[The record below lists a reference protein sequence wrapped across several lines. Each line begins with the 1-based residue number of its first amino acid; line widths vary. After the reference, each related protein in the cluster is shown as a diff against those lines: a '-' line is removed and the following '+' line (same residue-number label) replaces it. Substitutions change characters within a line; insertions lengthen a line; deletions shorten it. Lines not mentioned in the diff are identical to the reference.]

1 MRLPETNYPRI
12 VLVGLVVAVVL
23 ALGVAASSSG
33 AAFGAYN
40 AEWDGA
46 SDLEEIGTD
55 AGTDVDIV
63 RNMSAYDVEDPNE
76 TIAVVL
82 SPDRP
87 YTANESDQVR
97 RFVEAGGTLVVAED
111 IGQYG
116 NDLLASIGA
125 TARVDGGLIRDERN
139 YYRAPAL
146 PETRNLS
153 ADDLTEGV
161 DTLTLNY
168 GTPVEPGNA
177 TTVVWTSGFAYV
189 DRNRNGSLDD
199 AETLQ
204 SYPVV
209 TVESVDTGR
218 VITVGDP
225 SLLINAMVE
234 RPGNRAF
241 VGNLLGSRDRALL
254 DYSHTADIPPLQ
266 LALLVLR
273 ETPLLQI
280 LAGALGTGAVGLWVR
295 GDTGRIRD
303 RIATGATQVGLP
315 GVGRLDTEGDG
326 DQTPGLSRA
335 ERRAHLLE
343 RHPEWDEER
352 VERVMQGVLHE
363 ETERSDR

>member
-1 MRLPETNYPRI
+1 MRLPETNYPRV
-12 VLVGLVVAVVL
+12 VLLGLVAAVVL

-63 RNMSAYDVEDPNE
+63 RNMSAYDVKNPNG
-76 TIAVVL
+76 TLAVVL

-87 YTANESDQVR
+87 YTATQSDRVR

-111 IGQYG
+111 VGRYG
-116 NDLLASIGA
+116 NDLLASVGA

-153 ADDLTEGV
+153 EGDLTEGV
-161 DTLTLNY
+161 GTLTLNY

-177 TTVVWTSGFAYV
+177 TTVVRTSGFGYV

-199 AETLQ
+199 SETLR

-209 TVESVDTGR
+209 TVEPVNKGR
-218 VITVGDP
+218 VITIGDP

-241 VGNLLGSRDRALL
+241 VGNLLGSRNRGLL

-273 ETPLLQI
+273 ETALLQI
-280 LAGALGTGAVGLWVR
+280 LVGALGIGAVGLWVR
-295 GDTGRIRD
+295 GDTGRIHD
-303 RIATGATQVGLP
+303 RIATGATQLSFP
-315 GVGRLDTEGDG
+315 GIGRLDTGSDG
-326 DQTPGLSRA
+326 DRTPGLSRA

-343 RHPEWDEER
+343 QHPEWDRER
-352 VERVMQGVLHE
+352 VERVMRGVLAE
-363 ETERSDR
+363 ETERDER